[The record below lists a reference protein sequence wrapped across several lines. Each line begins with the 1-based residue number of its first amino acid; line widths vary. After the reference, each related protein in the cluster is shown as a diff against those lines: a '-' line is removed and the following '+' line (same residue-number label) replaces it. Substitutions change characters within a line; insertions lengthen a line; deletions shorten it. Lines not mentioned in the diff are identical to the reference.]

1 MSKRPNRSAAR
12 VAVRPAPVPPLYRF
26 GLQFFAVFS
35 LAMLLAF
42 WPSYFSRLGSQP
54 SLHPHAHGLTM
65 TLWVGLM
72 VSQAWLIRS
81 GNRATHRKAGLLSYA
96 LVPSLVVAALTF
108 MHYRLRGVAVL
119 DDPALYFMAL
129 VVNALVAFLVLYGL
143 AMWFRR
149 QPAIHARFMIAALF
163 PLFTP
168 VTDRLI
174 GRYVPADRAAGA
186 AHRRLAGGPHRRLPA
201 GRCDADRAV
210 RVGLAHEPAARVSH
224 RARGAGAVPRV
235 RADVL
240 PVRVLARVR
249 RVVYVLAAFLTT

>member
-81 GNRATHRKAGLLSYA
+81 GNRATHRKAGLVSYA

-108 MHYRLRGVAVL
+108 MHYRLSGVAVL

-129 VVNALVAFLVLYGL
+129 VVNGLVAFLLLYGL

-149 QPAIHARFMIAALF
+149 EPAIHARFMIAALF
-163 PLFTP
+163 PRFTP

-174 GRYVPADRAAGA
+174 GRYVPAIVP
-186 AHRRLAGGPHRRLPA
+186 L
-201 GRCDADRAV
+201 
-210 RVGLAHEPAARVSH
+210 
-224 RARGAGAVPRV
+224 VPRIGGSPV
-235 RADVL
+235 VPTAGFLLADVML
-240 PVRVLARVR
+240 IALSVWDWRTNQR
-249 RVVYVLAAFLTT
+249 RVFPIALAVLVLYHASVLTFYQFGFWRTFGEWFLSLPLS

>member
-35 LAMLLAF
+35 LAMLVAF

-108 MHYRLRGVAVL
+108 MHYRLSGVAGL
-119 DDPALYFMAL
+119 DDAALYFMAL

-143 AMWFRR
+143 AMWFRAAAGDPR
-149 QPAIHARFMIAALF
+149 PLHDCRPLPALHAGHR
-163 PLFTP
+163 
-168 VTDRLI
+168 
-174 GRYVPADRAAGA
+174 PADRPLRASDRAARA
-186 AHRRLAGGPHRRLPA
+186 AHRRLAGGAHRRFPA

-210 RVGLAHEPAARVSH
+210 GVGLAHQQAARVPH
-224 RARGAGAVPRV
+224 RARRCWCC
-235 RADVL
+235 
-240 PVRVLARVR
+240 
-249 RVVYVLAAFLTT
+249 TTRPC